1 MEVFKNI
8 TESQIEKVRC
18 GAEFYLRKKGVG
30 SIRKN
35 CVLAKNANDIPIFL
49 IEDGA
54 VEVDNNGRQI
64 ILHAVEGAAK
74 RSFPVYICW
83 EPVSQENYDQV
94 PGIYGA
100 WPKDNGSTTLKV
112 VDGKCY
118 NLPEEHLAALV
129 IEAGVP
135 DWIDV
140 CGFPV
145 HQHGETYELIRTDW
159 GGDVRMGRIEEA
171 LWVLYGPQDVNI
183 LSLAEESAESY
194 VAIIDGKEYSLEEV
208 FG

>member
-18 GAEFYLRKKGVG
+18 GEEFILRKKGVG

-54 VEVDNNGRQI
+54 VEFESNGRQI

-83 EPVSQENYDQV
+83 EPVSQEN
-94 PGIYGA
+94 
-100 WPKDNGSTTLKV
+100 
-112 VDGKCY
+112 
-118 NLPEEHLAALV
+118 
-129 IEAGVP
+129 
-135 DWIDV
+135 
-140 CGFPV
+140 
-145 HQHGETYELIRTDW
+145 
-159 GGDVRMGRIEEA
+159 
-171 LWVLYGPQDVNI
+171 
-183 LSLAEESAESY
+183 
-194 VAIIDGKEYSLEEV
+194 
-208 FG
+208 